1 MLSLLDFITILF
13 FDLLETKLIKREIYY
28 KIIRTVIKMYY
39 IVAAFDKGIQDEE
52 GILNK
57 IRNGTPLF
65 QERRDDKS
73 EIIRLNVRQSL
84 FSANTASFRLIKP
97 SSRLA
102 LSTN

>member
-1 MLSLLDFITILF
+1 
-13 FDLLETKLIKREIYY
+13 
-28 KIIRTVIKMYY
+28 MYY
-39 IVAAFDKGIQDEE
+39 IVSAFDKTIQDEE

-73 EIIRLNVRQSL
+73 EIIRLNVRQFPPSI
-84 FSANTASFRLIKP
+84 NTVSFRLIKP

-102 LSTN
+102 PSTNSCN